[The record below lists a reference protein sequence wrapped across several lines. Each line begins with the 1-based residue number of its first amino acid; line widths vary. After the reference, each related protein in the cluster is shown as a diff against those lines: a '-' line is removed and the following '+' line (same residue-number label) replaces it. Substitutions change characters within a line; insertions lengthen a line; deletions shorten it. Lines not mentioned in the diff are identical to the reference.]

1 MSMQEIELYPPLKT
15 YLENQG
21 YEVKSEILNC
31 DVVAIREGDA
41 TIVVELKLSLN
52 LTILLQAVDRLKIS
66 NTIYIG
72 VPTGLSVLKKH
83 RKQIVKLMRML
94 GLGLIVIDARSR
106 IGNVDVLCDP
116 GEYKPRQIKKH
127 TQKLLKEFQERVG
140 DPNSGGSSMQHG
152 IMTAYRQKALAI
164 AGYLQEQGATKAA
177 TIAKSLEEPKTRNIL
192 YDNVYGWFE
201 RLGQGIYTLSPRGN
215 KEVPIW
221 NTRIS

>member
-1 MSMQEIELYPPLKT
+1 MQEIELYPPLKT

-215 KEVPIW
+215 K
-221 NTRIS
+221 

>member
-1 MSMQEIELYPPLKT
+1 MQEIELYPPLKT

>member
-1 MSMQEIELYPPLKT
+1 MQEIELYPPLKT

-52 LTILLQAVDRLKIS
+52 LTILLQAVDQLKIS